1 VLNDDLLQAAGPK
14 FLPFSSLPARA
25 GTQARFEDGIQV
37 VNHAVLGSLF
47 NLQSLIIMDP
57 NLMPQLQQRVDGNSI
72 PLPFFT
78 NSLKRIYI
86 PLTDGLPST
95 SLLARSVVW
104 IMVHCPTLRKAAFA
118 FTMSTHE
125 DFNFLSEF
133 KSTFKGLSNVTQLAL
148 RVELVYDQSNN
159 KTWWGTPGE
168 QSKDWIGGNEKTE
181 SVWNLLQVRKRLSS

>member
-1 VLNDDLLQAAGPK
+1 
-14 FLPFSSLPARA
+14 
-25 GTQARFEDGIQV
+25 
-37 VNHAVLGSLF
+37 
-47 NLQSLIIMDP
+47 
-57 NLMPQLQQRVDGNSI
+57 MPQLQQRVDGNSI

-181 SVWNLLQVRKRLSS
+181 SVWNLLQVRKRLSSWELSCPSNTIKDRIGDETEVYTNCLSSLQLSLGTIKHLRLLGIKFARYD